1 MDPDPE
7 GPKTYGSYGSG
18 SATLFS
24 CRFCSSDLAVVGRDS
39 QLMQDKGILG
49 RDIQR
54 LVEEPLSKVLVVRQ
68 AIL

>member
-1 MDPDPE
+1 ME
-7 GPKTYGSYGSG
+7 
-18 SATLFS
+18 
-24 CRFCSSDLAVVGRDS
+24 
-39 QLMQDKGILG
+39 DKGILG